1 MDFSY
6 TGEQLDLRDSI
17 IKFSEQEL
25 NDGIAD
31 HDRNSVFPAEKWK
44 KCADMQI
51 MALPFPEEYGGH
63 GADFLTSVLS
73 YNALG
78 YGCKDAG
85 LVHAIGTQILCGLQI
100 LHFGN
105 EEQKKRL
112 LPMVCSGEKI
122 FAQAITEPGSGSD
135 ALSMRTK
142 ADKAG
147 DGRYLLNGSK
157 MFITN
162 GPIADVVVVFALT
175 DPAKKTLGGISTF
188 IVEKEFGGFER
199 CKPLEKMGLKTL
211 QNGELVFTDC
221 EIPATH
227 LLGREGQGALIF
239 NESMEL
245 ERCFLPAAHLG
256 TMERVTEKCI
266 RYVNE
271 RSAFGHTIGKF
282 QSVAHKIAQ
291 MKVNI
296 ELSKLML
303 QKAAVLKD
311 QKKRAS
317 LEASIGKL
325 FISESLKK
333 TCLDAVQIHGGYGF
347 MTEYEIERDLRDSIA
362 ATIYSG
368 TSEMQYN
375 MISKMLGL

>member
-6 TGEQLDLRDSI
+6 TDEQVDLRESI
-17 IKFSEQEL
+17 IKFSAQEL
-25 NDGIAD
+25 NEDIAE
-31 HDRNSVFPAEKWK
+31 HDRKGIFPADKWK

-63 GADFLTSVLS
+63 GADFLTTVLS

-78 YGCKDAG
+78 YACKDAG

-100 LHFGN
+100 LMFGN
-105 EEQKKRL
+105 DEQKKRL
-112 LPMVCSGEKI
+112 LPAVCKGEKI
-122 FAQAITEPGSGSD
+122 LAQAITEPGSGSD
-135 ALSMRTK
+135 ALSMRTRAEK
-142 ADKAG
+142 ADDAQ
-147 DGRYLLNGSK
+147 YILNGSK
-157 MFITN
+157 IFITN
-162 GPIADVVVVFALT
+162 GPIADVVVVYAVT
-175 DPAKKTLGGISTF
+175 DPAKKTLGGISCF
-188 IVEKEFGGFER
+188 IVEKEFAGFER

-211 QNGELVFTDC
+211 QNGELVFENCSVPPTN
-221 EIPATH
+221 

-256 TMERVTEKCI
+256 TMERVTEKCV

-271 RSAFGHTIGKF
+271 RSAFGHNIGKF
-282 QSVAHKIAQ
+282 QSVANKIAQ

-303 QKAAVLKD
+303 HKAAVLKD

-362 ATIYSG
+362 STIYSG
-368 TSEMQYN
+368 TSEMQHN
-375 MISKMLGL
+375 MIARMMGL

>member
-6 TGEQLDLRDSI
+6 TDEQIDLRESI

-25 NDGIAD
+25 NHDIAEHDKKGI
-31 HDRNSVFPAEKWK
+31 FPTDKWQ

-63 GADFLTSVLS
+63 GANFLTTVLS

-78 YGCKDAG
+78 YACKDAG
-85 LVHAIGTQILCGLQI
+85 LVHAIGTQILCGFQI
-100 LHFGN
+100 LLFGN
-105 EEQKKRL
+105 DDQKKNL
-112 LPMVCSGEKI
+112 LPAVCSGEKV

-142 ADKAG
+142 AEKTNDNS
-147 DGRYLLNGSK
+147 YVLNGSK
-157 MFITN
+157 TFITN
-162 GPIADVVVVFALT
+162 GPIADVVVVFTVT
-175 DPAKKTLGGISTF
+175 DPAKKTLGGISCL
-188 IVEKEFGGFER
+188 IVEKEFAGFER

-211 QNGELVFTDC
+211 QNGELVFDNCTV
-221 EIPATH
+221 PQTN

-256 TMERVTEKCI
+256 TMERVIEKCV

-271 RSAFGHTIGKF
+271 RSAFGNTIGKF
-282 QSVAHKIAQ
+282 QSVANKIAQ

-303 QKAAVLKD
+303 YKAATLKD
-311 QKKRAS
+311 QKKRAA
-317 LEASIGKL
+317 LEASITKL

-333 TCLDAVQIHGGYGF
+333 SCLDAVQIHGGYGF

-368 TSEMQYN
+368 TSEMQHN
-375 MISKMLGL
+375 IIARLLGL

>member
-6 TGEQLDLRDSI
+6 TDEQIDLRESI

-25 NDGIAD
+25 NHDIAEHDKKGI
-31 HDRNSVFPAEKWK
+31 FPIDKWQ
-44 KCADMQI
+44 KCAEMQI

-63 GADFLTSVLS
+63 GADFLTTVLS

-78 YGCKDAG
+78 YACKDAG

-100 LHFGN
+100 LLFGN
-105 EEQKKRL
+105 DNQKKSL
-112 LPMVCSGEKI
+112 LPEVCSGEKI

-142 ADKAG
+142 AEKTSDDA
-147 DGRYLLNGSK
+147 YVLNGSK
-157 MFITN
+157 TFITN
-162 GPIADVVVVFALT
+162 GPIADVVVVFAVT
-175 DPAKKTLGGISTF
+175 DPAKKTLGGISCLV
-188 IVEKEFGGFER
+188 VEKEFEGFER
-199 CKPLEKMGLKTL
+199 CKALEKMGLKTL
-211 QNGELVFTDC
+211 QNGELVFDNCTV
-221 EIPATH
+221 PQTH

-256 TMERVTEKCI
+256 TMERILEKCV

-271 RSAFGHTIGKF
+271 RSAFGNTIGKF
-282 QSVAHKIAQ
+282 QSVANKIAQ

-303 QKAAVLKD
+303 YKAATLKD
-311 QKKRAS
+311 QEKRAG
-317 LEASIGKL
+317 LEASITKL

-333 TCLDAVQIHGGYGF
+333 SCLDAVQIHGGYGF

-368 TSEMQYN
+368 TSEMQHN
-375 MISKMLGL
+375 IIARLLGL